1 MERSSASALPGGW
14 GDRCRVVASLADVRC
29 CCGGSGRSLAAAA
42 STPKFEKVAVAGANL
57 DSCDEVSARVS
68 AVDAVIETSGN
79 DVIVN
84 ARTGFGDGVG
94 GACGAAGGRDAVTCV
109 SSAATDAC

>member
-1 MERSSASALPGGW
+1 MT
-14 GDRCRVVASLADVRC
+14 
-29 CCGGSGRSLAAAA
+29 AAA
-42 STPKFEKVAVAGANL
+42 STPKLEKVAVAGANI
-57 DSCDEVSARVS
+57 DDCDKVSARVS
-68 AVDAVIETSGN
+68 PVDAVIETSGN

-109 SSAATDAC
+109 TGSSAATDAC